1 MSIVFYSLHSRDV
14 GIAGTWAMTS
24 TKCRTVSMTLPPFG
38 AEGLLGLPA
47 TSPTGIVLF
56 AHGSGSGRFSPRNTF
71 VAQAL
76 QFAGFA
82 TLLFDLLTEDE
93 AADRAN
99 VFDIALLADRLDQA
113 ATRARQTVARQ
124 NLPLGFF
131 GASTGAAAALV
142 AAASRHDVSA
152 VVSRGGRPDL
162 AGDAL
167 TRISAATLLIVGGQD
182 PEVLAL
188 NQAAYRKLH
197 CERRLEVVS
206 GATHLFEEP
215 GALETVVDLAR
226 AWFLRHLVTEPAEK
240 QHAVHR

>member
-1 MSIVFYSLHSRDV
+1 M
-14 GIAGTWAMTS
+14 AS
-24 TKCRTVSMTLPPFG
+24 TKCRTISMTLPPFG

-47 TSPTGIVLF
+47 NSPKGIVLF
-56 AHGSGSGRFSPRNTF
+56 ARGSGSSRFSPRNTF
-71 VAQAL
+71 VADGL
-76 QFAGFA
+76 QRAGFA

-113 ATRARQTVARQ
+113 ATWARQIAVKEG
-124 NLPLGFF
+124 LPLGFF

-142 AAASRHDVSA
+142 AAAARRDVAA

-167 TRISAATLLIVGGQD
+167 GRITAATLLIVGGHD
-182 PEVLAL
+182 PDVLVL
-188 NQAAYRKLH
+188 NQAAQHELH
-197 CERRLEVVS
+197 CDNRLEVVS

-215 GALETVVDLAR
+215 GALEAVVALAR
-226 AWFLRHLVTEPAEK
+226 TWFLQHLATEAVEK
-240 QHAVHR
+240 HHAVHR